1 MDYFEGA
8 VGQYVLSVA
17 QPGWQYW
24 VLTATYTGFD
34 PYKNA
39 DSSKLVR
46 AVAPRDQPNIG
57 TCPAGYSG
65 YNVHPPK

>member
-46 AVAPRDQPNIG
+46 AVAPPDQPNIG